1 MFLTAGMI
9 SGDFT
14 VGNVPRGVLYQ
25 LKKTRRHV
33 LLRGKRG
40 WWRCHTRVVEC
51 VDVTFEFCS
60 STCLVGLSSSMLWLL
75 FFFVVLFVAVSEA

>member
-1 MFLTAGMI
+1 MRCWVMFLTAGMI

-40 WWRCHTRVVEC
+40 CGAVIRALRSAWM
-51 VDVTFEFCS
+51 
-60 STCLVGLSSSMLWLL
+60 LLSSSVLQLAWLVFQVQCYG
-75 FFFVVLFVAVSEA
+75 FFLSCSFCGC